1 MINASEELIKT
12 ILQNTYD
19 AAGAAITALQCSKRH
34 IYIFGAGAAG
44 LLVKQNLESFHLS
57 TYRFVDNNTSKHG
70 TLIDGIPVVSFSE
83 LLADAN
89 RTVIIGTVEFH
100 GEVVTQCIDGG
111 IPLNDICFADF
122 LHYDGEDVVL
132 NYFCENVNSI
142 VEIFEHCAD
151 QESRDLFA
159 INLLYQIS
167 RDRRHYNG
175 KLSPLSK
182 QYFDPDIIQTND
194 AEVYFDCGAKDGDT
208 ALMFHNFSNGIYKK
222 TITFEPDKDNF
233 ELLMKNTER
242 FNRVENINAG
252 VGEFEE
258 QLAFNGEK
266 GGHSAFDDNGDL
278 TAKIV
283 PLDKYIDRKPT
294 FIKMDIEGFEL
305 SALTGAKE
313 TLKVLKPKL
322 AICLYHKPCDIVSLP
337 KYILSQRNDYKLYLR
352 LYRNFGHDLVCYC
365 V

>member
-1 MINASEELIKT
+1 MINSSEELIKI

-19 AAGAAITALQCSKRH
+19 AADAAITALQCSKKH

-44 LLVKQNLESFHLS
+44 LLVKQNLERFQLS
-57 TYRFVDNNTSKHG
+57 IYRFVDNNTSKHG
-70 TLIDGIPVVSFSE
+70 TLIEGIPVVGFSE
-83 LLADAN
+83 LIADVN
-89 RTVIIGTVEFH
+89 RAVVIGTVEFH
-100 GEVVTQCIDGG
+100 SEVVTQCIDGG

-122 LHYDGEDVVL
+122 LHYDGGDSVL
-132 NYFCENVNSI
+132 NYFCENVNSV
-142 VEIFEHCAD
+142 VEIFEQCAD
-151 QESRDLFA
+151 QESRDLFVA
-159 INLLYQIS
+159 NLLYQIN

-182 QYFDPDIIQTND
+182 QYFDSEIIQIND

-208 ALMFHNFSNGIYKK
+208 VLLFHNFSNGIYKK
-222 TITFEPDKDNF
+222 IVTFEPDKDNF
-233 ELLMKNTER
+233 ELLAKNTER
-242 FNRVENINAG
+242 FNRIENINAG

-266 GGHSAFDDNGDL
+266 GGHSAFDDNGVM

-305 SALTGAKE
+305 SALTGARE
-313 TLKVLKPKL
+313 TLKALKPKL

-352 LYRNFGHDLVCYC
+352 LYRDFGHDLVCYC